1 MRREGKPAG
10 SWERRDLLWSGERG
24 RSFRFWRVGK
34 RSQPREKQ
42 EWKENR
48 RGVGRMGSEQQM
60 GKGKVKT
67 HAGVE
72 KKNTK
77 RGLLGLKKE

>member
-10 SWERRDLLWSGERG
+10 SWERRELLGSGERAI
-24 RSFRFWRVGK
+24 SFRFWRVEK

-72 KKNTK
+72 KNTK